1 MNKPVQAMFRVGPSP
16 PEGLFI
22 RALPIYAVAGH
33 ISQPVTRCPNH
44 ASVED
49 SSNRGFPDVSVL
61 YRYYYNT
68 ISIILKFEIHSFKHY
83 PYITWKLNFIPG
95 F

>member
-49 SSNRGFPDVSVL
+49 SSNRGFPDVRIF
-61 YRYYYNT
+61 YRCIIHHHIHNAT
-68 ISIILKFEIHSFKHY
+68 INNSKIFPI
-83 PYITWKLNFIPG
+83 
-95 F
+95 

>member
-1 MNKPVQAMFRVGPSP
+1 MIKPFNLSILFQFSEKLKKLFIDMNKPVQAMFKVGPNP

-44 ASVED
+44 ASLED
-49 SSNRGFPDVSVL
+49 SSNRGFNEV
-61 YRYYYNT
+61 
-68 ISIILKFEIHSFKHY
+68 IHFVFNIGTTLCNK
-83 PYITWKLNFIPG
+83 
-95 F
+95 

>member
-1 MNKPVQAMFRVGPSP
+1 MNKPVQAMFRVGSDP

-22 RALPIYAVAGH
+22 RALPLYAVAGH

-44 ASVED
+44 ASPED
-49 SSNRGFPDVSVL
+49 SSNTGFPVVSIYTEIL
-61 YRYYYNT
+61 YYLLEYLFYYQNNQLRYRT
-68 ISIILKFEIHSFKHY
+68 LTPI
-83 PYITWKLNFIPG
+83 G